1 MPIKRL
7 DMSVSE
13 VVWSMDDEGVIR
25 LENVPDGSFVALEKK
40 ALEQLL
46 TEVSEAIMQAYS
58 EKEPLE

>member
-1 MPIKRL
+1 MAIRRL
-7 DMSVSE
+7 DTSVSE

-25 LENVPDGSFVALEKK
+25 LENVPDGSCVVLEKK
-40 ALEQLL
+40 ALEQML

>member
-58 EKEPLE
+58 EREPFE

>member
-25 LENVPDGSFVALEKK
+25 LENVPDGSFVALEKR

-46 TEVSEAIMQAYS
+46 TEISEATMQAYS

>member
-25 LENVPDGSFVALEKK
+25 LENVPDGSFVALEKR

-58 EKEPLE
+58 EREPLE

>member
-25 LENVPDGSFVALEKK
+25 IENVPEGSFVALEKK

-58 EKEPLE
+58 EREPLE